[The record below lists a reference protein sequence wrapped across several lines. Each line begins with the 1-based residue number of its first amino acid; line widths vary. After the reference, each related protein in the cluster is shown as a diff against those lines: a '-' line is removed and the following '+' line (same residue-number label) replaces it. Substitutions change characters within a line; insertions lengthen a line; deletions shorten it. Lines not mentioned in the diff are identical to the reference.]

1 MQIEIRNLVKNYY
14 LEDAEVPVLRAI
26 DLDIQAGDLVALTGP
41 SGVGKSTLLHILGTL
56 DEPSS
61 GQVRMDGVDVFAQ
74 SAAAVA
80 DFRNRN
86 IGFVFQFHHL
96 LPEFTA
102 LENVMMP
109 ALVSRVS
116 PSVAKS
122 RAEALL
128 EEVGLSHRMQHR
140 PGELSGGE
148 QQRVALAR
156 ALVNE
161 PRLLLADEPTGNLD
175 EQTGA
180 GIHEIIENL
189 NQTRGITAV
198 VVTHN
203 PRLANRMPKRIQ
215 LSQNGVER
223 GTYGD
228 PRAPDAVSP

>member
-1 MQIEIRNLVKNYY
+1 MQIEIRELVKNYY
-14 LEDAEVPVLRAI
+14 LEDAEVPVLRSL

-56 DEPSS
+56 DIPSS
-61 GQVRMDGVDVFAQ
+61 GHVRMDGVDVFAQ

-102 LENVMMP
+102 LENAMMP

-116 PSVAKS
+116 PSAARS

-128 EEVGLSHRMQHR
+128 EEVGLAHRMQHR

-180 GIHEIIENL
+180 GIHEIIESL

-203 PRLANRMPKRIQ
+203 PRLANRMPKRVQ
-215 LSQNGVER
+215 LSQHGVER
-223 GTYGD
+223 GTYGED
-228 PRAPDAVSP
+228 DAPEAAST